1 MHVSAK
7 YVFVRILRD
16 SEHLQANTFV
26 HWATWLCC
34 TLGLSIVAFLI
45 SAAVPI
51 FNYLLGLAGSL
62 GFAPIAL
69 VLPPWLWI
77 FDHGDWR
84 TASIMKACVYYAH
97 CIWVLLGLFMTVG
110 GTYGIIQS
118 VIDAYNS
125 GEIGSAF
132 SCADNSGSV

>member
-7 YVFVRILRD
+7 YIFVRILRN
-16 SEHLQANTFV
+16 SVHLQANTFV

-34 TLGLSIVAFLI
+34 TIGLSIVAFLI

-51 FNYLLGLAGSL
+51 FDYLLGLAGSL

-69 VLPPWLWI
+69 VLPPWLWM

-84 TASIMKACVYYAH
+84 TASVAKAGVYYLH
-97 CIWVLLGLFMTVG
+97 CVWVLLGVFMTVG

-118 VIDAYNS
+118 VIAAYDS

>member
-7 YVFVRILRD
+7 YIFVRILRNSD
-16 SEHLQANTFV
+16 HLQANTFI
-26 HWATWLCC
+26 HWATWLGC
-34 TLGLSIVAFLI
+34 TIGLSIVAFII

-69 VLPPWLWI
+69 ILPPLLWL
-77 FDHGDWR
+77 FDHREWR
-84 TASIMKACVYYAH
+84 TASIAKSVTYYLH
-97 CIWVLLGLFMTVG
+97 CIWILLGVFMTVG

-125 GEIGSAF
+125 GQIGSAF